1 MNEEIPETE
10 LETVENIVPDI
21 GDVNIVVNG
30 NINTLNI
37 TVNHFNETTEEDNA
51 E

>member
-1 MNEEIPETE
+1 MNEEIRETE
-10 LETVENIVPDI
+10 LEAVESTVPGI

-30 NINTLNI
+30 NIKSLSI
-37 TVNHFNETTEEDNA
+37 TVNHFNETEEDNA

>member
-1 MNEEIPETE
+1 MNEESREIE
-10 LETVENIVPDI
+10 LEAAESTAPGI

>member
-1 MNEEIPETE
+1 MSEESREIE
-10 LETVENIVPDI
+10 LEAVESTVPGI

-30 NINTLNI
+30 NIKSLSI